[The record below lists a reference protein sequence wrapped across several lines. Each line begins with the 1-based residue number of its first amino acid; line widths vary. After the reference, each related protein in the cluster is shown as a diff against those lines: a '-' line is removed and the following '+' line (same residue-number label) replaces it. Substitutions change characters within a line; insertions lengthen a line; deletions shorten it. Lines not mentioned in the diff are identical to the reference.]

1 MSEHPE
7 PDAPSTTL
15 DDEQT
20 TLSTVTPRP
29 ARRPRLIALSAAV
42 FALVMVTD
50 QASKAWA
57 VHALGG
63 GRVIDIVPKVM
74 SMRLVRNPGAAFSFA
89 TGATWVFTVIASV
102 VVVAVAVAVLRVASR
117 WWAVALGLLAGGA
130 SGNLVDR
137 LVRPP
142 AFARGHVIDFLA
154 WPHFPVFNVADSC
167 VVTAAIMIGIAA
179 VIGLGFDGRR
189 HA

>member
-1 MSEHPE
+1 MSQHPE
-7 PDAPSTTL
+7 QDAPSTSV
-15 DDEQT
+15 DDEQAT
-20 TLSTVTPRP
+20 PSDVTPRP
-29 ARRPRLIALSAAV
+29 ARRPRLIALAGAV
-42 FALVMVTD
+42 FALVMIAD

-57 VHALGG
+57 VRSLGG

-89 TGATWVFTVIASV
+89 TGATWIFTLIASV
-102 VVVAVAVAVLRVASR
+102 VVVAVAIAVFRVGSR

-142 AFARGHVIDFLA
+142 AFARGHVVDFLA

-179 VIGLGFDGRR
+179 VTGLGFDGRR
-189 HA
+189 HV